1 MRFILPVTTRPLLIL
16 LLIASTFLAGCGF
29 HLRGDY
35 DIPEELS
42 MMSLTSND
50 QYSTLTRLVK
60 GQLRMN
66 EIQLVEPA
74 SNIANLHLNG
84 ESLSERTLSLYQN
97 TRAAE
102 KELTFNTS
110 YRVTI
115 PEVGTRMFSTSVT
128 RSYLDNP
135 LTALAK
141 SAEREMI
148 VDEMRKLA
156 ASQII
161 RQMARLKASIP
172 NGNFEETDSNVQT
185 QSELD
190 NSNTINML

>member
-1 MRFILPVTTRPLLIL
+1 MRFILPVTTRPWLTL
-16 LLIASTFLAGCGF
+16 LLIASIFLAGCGF

-74 SNIANLHLNG
+74 SNVANLHLNG

-115 PEVGTRMFSTSVT
+115 PDVGTKTFSTSVT

-148 VDEMRKLA
+148 IDEMRKLA

-161 RQMARLKASIP
+161 RQMARLKAGIP
-172 NGNFEETDSNVQT
+172 NGSFEETDSNVQT

>member
-1 MRFILPVTTRPLLIL
+1 
-16 LLIASTFLAGCGF
+16 
-29 HLRGDY
+29 
-35 DIPEELS
+35 

-74 SNIANLHLNG
+74 SNVANLHLNG

-110 YRVTI
+110 YRITI
-115 PEVGTRMFSTSVT
+115 PEVGTRTFSTSVT

-141 SAEREMI
+141 SSEREMI

-172 NGNFEETDSNVQT
+172 NGSFEETDSNVQT

>member
-1 MRFILPVTTRPLLIL
+1 
-16 LLIASTFLAGCGF
+16 
-29 HLRGDY
+29 
-35 DIPEELS
+35 
-42 MMSLTSND
+42 
-50 QYSTLTRLVK
+50 
-60 GQLRMN
+60 
-66 EIQLVEPA
+66 
-74 SNIANLHLNG
+74 
-84 ESLSERTLSLYQN
+84 
-97 TRAAE
+97 
-102 KELTFNTS
+102 
-110 YRVTI
+110 
-115 PEVGTRMFSTSVT
+115 
-128 RSYLDNP
+128 DNP

-172 NGNFEETDSNVQT
+172 NGSFEETDSNVQT